1 VNIINDID
9 KSYEII
15 RSIKNVKESLK
26 HNFHKRFKDLNLTA
40 PQGMLIGVLVHNGQ
54 MKISDLSEKMALS
67 NSTVSGIID
76 RLEKNKFVE
85 RKRSEED
92 RRVVMVDLTEDFRKE
107 AKERFK
113 TVEDSLS
120 SVLNL
125 ATPEETEQVLIGMDI
140 LDKLLKRVKDENN
153 NNKE

>member
-1 VNIINDID
+1 MNIIKEID
-9 KSYEII
+9 KSYEIM
-15 RSIKNVKESLK
+15 RSIKNVKETLH
-26 HNFHKRFKDLNLTA
+26 HNFHKKFKDLNLTA
-40 PQGMLIGVLVHNGQ
+40 PQGMLIGILVRKGQ
-54 MKISDLSEKMALS
+54 MKVSDLSDEMALS

-92 RRVVMVDLTEDFRKE
+92 RRVVMVDVTEDFRKE

-120 SVLNL
+120 SVMEL
-125 ATPEETEQVLIGMDI
+125 ATPEEAEEVLKGFAT
-140 LDKLLKRVKDENN
+140 LDKLLNKFKIDNN
-153 NNKE
+153 SKE

>member
-1 VNIINDID
+1 MIKDLD

-15 RSIKNVKESLK
+15 RSIKSVKEALK

-40 PQGMLIGVLVHNGQ
+40 PQGMLIGILVRKGQ
-54 MKISDLSEKMALS
+54 MKISDLSEEMALS
-67 NSTVSGIID
+67 NSTVSGILD

-92 RRVVMVDLTEDFRKE
+92 RRVVMVDLTDEFRKE

-113 TVEDSLS
+113 TAEDSLS
-120 SVLNL
+120 NVIKL
-125 ATPEETEQVLIGMDI
+125 ATPEESEEVLKGLAT
-140 LDKLLKRVKDENN
+140 LDKLLNRAKIDNN
-153 NNKE
+153 IKE

>member
-1 VNIINDID
+1 VNIINELD

-15 RSIKNVKESLK
+15 RTIKSVKESLK
-26 HNFHKRFKDLNLTA
+26 HNFEKRFKDLNLTA
-40 PQGMLIGVLVHNGQ
+40 PQGMLIGILVRNGQ

-76 RLEKNKFVE
+76 RLEKNEFVE
-85 RKRSEED
+85 RRRSEED

-120 SVLNL
+120 SVLKL
-125 ATPEETEQVLIGMDI
+125 ATQEEAEEVIKGLET
-140 LDKLLKRVKDENN
+140 LDKLLNRAKADNN
-153 NNKE
+153 SKE

>member
-1 VNIINDID
+1 MSIIKDLD

-15 RSIKNVKESLK
+15 RSIKSVKESLK

-40 PQGMLIGVLVHNGQ
+40 PQGMLIGILVRKGQ
-54 MKISDLSEKMALS
+54 MKISDLSEEMALS

-92 RRVVMVDLTEDFRKE
+92 RRVVMVDVTESFRKE
-107 AKERFK
+107 AEKRFK

-120 SVLNL
+120 TVLKL
-125 ATPEETEQVLIGMDI
+125 ATPEEEEKVLIGLDI
-140 LDKLLKRVKDENN
+140 LDKLLNRVKDDNN
-153 NNKE
+153 SEE

>member
-1 VNIINDID
+1 MSTIQDLD

-15 RSIKNVKESLK
+15 RTIKRVKESLK
-26 HNFHKRFKDLNLTA
+26 HNFEKRFKDLNLTA
-40 PQGMLIGVLVHNGQ
+40 PQGMLIGTLIHNGQ
-54 MKISDLSEKMALS
+54 MKVSDLSEKMALS

-113 TVEDSLS
+113 TVEASLTG
-120 SVLNL
+120 VMKL
-125 ATPEETEQVLIGMDI
+125 ATTEEAEAVLKGLET
-140 LDKLLKRVKDENN
+140 LDKLLKRAEVENN
-153 NNKE
+153 SKE